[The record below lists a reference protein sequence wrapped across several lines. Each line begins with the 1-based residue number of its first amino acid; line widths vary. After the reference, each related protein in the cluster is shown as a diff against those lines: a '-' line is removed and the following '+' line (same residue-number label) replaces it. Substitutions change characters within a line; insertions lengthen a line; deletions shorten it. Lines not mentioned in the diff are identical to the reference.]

1 MSYLFPQ
8 GDLTNLGVLQVGS
21 NINVDANSVISIPQ
35 NVSANSNVTFSS
47 INVTSEIVTGN
58 LTLNGSSVITN
69 VSPVAGNGIS
79 LSSVTTTGPNAAFTI
94 TNTGV
99 LRLTSGTGISL
110 SSNTGNIIISATSAS
125 IINTFGAN
133 GSYTA
138 TANDEYIGVTNTPAT
153 ITLPTGVTGT
163 TYIIKNENAG
173 GTVTVQGTGG
183 QKLDDSNTKT
193 LNNNASLTV
202 VFRAGQWRI
211 I

>member
-8 GDLTNLGVLQVGS
+8 GDLSNLGVLQVGS

-35 NVSANSNVTFSS
+35 SVAANANVSFYSAN
-47 INVTSEIVTGN
+47 ITGN
-58 LTLNGSSVITN
+58 LILNGSSVITN

-79 LSSVTTTGPNAAFTI
+79 LSSVTTTGPNAGFTI

-110 SSNTGNIIISATSAS
+110 SGNTGNVTISSTGTS
-125 IINTFGAN
+125 IINTYGAN

-138 TANDEYIGVTNTPAT
+138 TANDDYIGVTNTPAT

-173 GTVTVQGTGG
+173 GSVTVQGTGG